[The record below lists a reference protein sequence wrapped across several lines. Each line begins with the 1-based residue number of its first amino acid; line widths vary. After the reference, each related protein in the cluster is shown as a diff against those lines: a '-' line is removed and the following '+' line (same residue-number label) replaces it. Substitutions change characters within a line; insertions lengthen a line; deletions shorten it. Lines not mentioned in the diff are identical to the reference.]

1 MSKPTIFAWA
11 DAIQLLDRADRLH
24 RRFFTP
30 GRAAPEP
37 RWEPPLDL
45 IETETG
51 VFIEVALP
59 GVDPGRVEVAF
70 TDSGLRVSAERPP
83 PAVSRRLRILSLELP
98 YGRFERE
105 IRLPAGRYELVE
117 RDLVNGCLRLTLRK
131 RV

>member
-1 MSKPTIFAWA
+1 MSKPNVFAWA

-30 GRAAPEP
+30 GRAAPDP
-37 RWEPPLDL
+37 CWEPPLDV

-51 VFIEVALP
+51 IFVELALP
-59 GVDPGRVEVAF
+59 GVAPDQVEVAF
-70 TDSGLRVSAERPP
+70 MPAGLRVTAKRPP
-83 PAVSRRLRILSLELP
+83 PAVNRRVRILSLELP

-105 IRLPAGRYELVE
+105 IRLPRGHYELVE
-117 RDLVNGCLRLTLRK
+117 RELTNGCLRLTLRK

>member
-30 GRAAPEP
+30 GRAAPVP
-37 RWEPPLDL
+37 CWEPPLDV

-51 VFIEVALP
+51 IFIELALP
-59 GVDPGRVEVAF
+59 GVDAAQVDVAITTSGVRV
-70 TDSGLRVSAERPP
+70 TAERPP
-83 PAVSRRLRILSLELP
+83 PVVSRRIRILSLELP

-105 IRLPAGRYELVE
+105 IRLPSGRYELVE
-117 RDLVNGCLRLTLRK
+117 RDLINGCLRLTLRK
-131 RV
+131 HV